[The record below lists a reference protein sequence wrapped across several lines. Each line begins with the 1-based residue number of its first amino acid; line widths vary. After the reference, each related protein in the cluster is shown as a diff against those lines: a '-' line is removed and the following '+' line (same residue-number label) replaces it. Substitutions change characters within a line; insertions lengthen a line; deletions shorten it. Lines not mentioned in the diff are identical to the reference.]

1 MIVDAEVSITIKLND
16 LYVHS
21 KLTEEEIEN
30 TLLQEGE
37 KRMRYYLSGYLSDPN
52 RKVIDKK
59 VIIKNTKQ

>member
-37 KRMRYYLSGYLSDPN
+37 KRMRYYLSGYLLDPN
-52 RKVIDKK
+52 GKVIDKK